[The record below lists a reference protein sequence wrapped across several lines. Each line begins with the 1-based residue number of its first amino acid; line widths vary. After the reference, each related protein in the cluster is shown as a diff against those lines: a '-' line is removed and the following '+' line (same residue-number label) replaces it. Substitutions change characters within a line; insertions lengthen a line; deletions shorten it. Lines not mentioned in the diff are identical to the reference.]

1 MAEKL
6 ISDSKLDDNMRNA
19 ENRKIGGRKFKS
31 SKRAT
36 NKKKCN

>member
-31 SKRAT
+31 SKRDT